1 MDSELALFF
10 LVESVI
16 LGAGMMVLRP
26 YRAGRA
32 FFTTYD
38 LLCTLAV
45 AFGVGQ
51 MVAGHQGMAL
61 WVTGVTTAVHGIAA
75 GFLLDLL
82 PLRVHALRTSFL
94 VHAGSGLACLVLA
107 LAGGKMA
114 EKLVI
119 VASVIR

>member
-1 MDSELALFF
+1 MNGELALFF
-10 LVESVI
+10 LAESLI

-26 YRAGRA
+26 YKARRA

-51 MVAGHQGMAL
+51 MVAGHYGAAL
-61 WVTGVTTAVHGIAA
+61 WVIGMTAAIHGVAA

-82 PLRVHALRTSFL
+82 PLRISTLRGSWI
-94 VHAGSGLACLVLA
+94 VHAGSGLACFILA
-107 LAGGKMA
+107 LLGGKLA
-114 EKLVI
+114 ERVYL
-119 VASVIR
+119 VASVIH